1 MSRIERRQIIDA
13 DTGELV
19 SESEQRRKTNKD
31 FVQFYRKH
39 ITDIA
44 NLGRADPLALAI
56 WLWIVERMGSDNAL
70 VCSMAPLVEEF
81 EKSRQTISK
90 KLNFLRRSRYLD
102 ILKSGTTNV
111 YVINAELVWT
121 TNAERRTHAEFRA
134 SVVLSASE
142 QPKGATVSEA
152 SNDDDGGESKER
164 RRPLMLRS
172 RRMIFNRT
180 DSL

>member
-1 MSRIERRQIIDA
+1 MSRIEIRKVVDRH
-13 DTGELV
+13 TGEV
-19 SESEQRRKTNKD
+19 ISENERHRETNRD

-39 ITDIA
+39 IADIA
-44 NLGRADPLALAI
+44 DLGRADPLALAI

-70 VCSMAPLVEEF
+70 VCSMTPLVEEF

-90 KLNFLRRSRYLD
+90 KINFLKRSRYLD

-121 TNAERRTHAEFRA
+121 TNAEQRTHAEFRA

-152 SNDDDGGESKER
+152 SNDDDGGDDKER
-164 RRPLMLRS
+164 RRPLIVKS
-172 RRMIFNRT
+172 RRMIG
-180 DSL
+180 

>member
-1 MSRIERRQIIDA
+1 MSRIEIRRVVDEN
-13 DTGELV
+13 TGEV
-19 SESEQRRKTNKD
+19 IAENERRREINRD

-44 NLGRADPLALAI
+44 ALGRTDPLALAI

-70 VCSMAPLVEEF
+70 VCSMTPLVEEF

-90 KLNFLRRSRYLD
+90 KINFLKRSRYLD

-121 TNAERRTHAEFRA
+121 THAERRTHAEFRA

-142 QPKGATVSEA
+142 QPSGTEIPTA
-152 SNDDDGGESKER
+152 SNDDGGSER
-164 RRPLMLRS
+164 KDYRRPLVVKS
-172 RRMIFNRT
+172 RRMVA
-180 DSL
+180 

>member
-1 MSRIERRQIIDA
+1 MSRIEIRKVVDQH
-13 DTGELV
+13 TGEV
-19 SESEQRRKTNKD
+19 ISENERRRETNRD

-39 ITDIA
+39 IADIA
-44 NLGRADPLALAI
+44 NLGRIDPLALAI

-70 VCSMAPLVEEF
+70 VCSMTPLVEQF

-90 KLNFLRRSRYLD
+90 KISFLKRSRYLD
-102 ILKSGTTNV
+102 IYKSGTTNV

-142 QPKGATVSEA
+142 QPNGATAASA

-164 RRPLMLRS
+164 RRPLIVKS
-172 RRMIFNRT
+172 RRMIT
-180 DSL
+180 

>member
-44 NLGRADPLALAI
+44 DLGRADPLALAI

-70 VCSMAPLVEEF
+70 VCSMAPLVDAF

-90 KLNFLRRSRYLD
+90 KIGFLKRTRYLD
-102 ILKSGTTNV
+102 IFKSGTTNV

-121 TNAERRTHAEFRA
+121 TSAERRTFAEFRA
-134 SVVLSASE
+134 SVVISESE
-142 QPKGATVSEA
+142 QTSSAAVSAA
-152 SNDDDGGESKER
+152 SNDDDGGGRKER
-164 RRPLMLRS
+164 ARPLIVKS
-172 RRMIFNRT
+172 RRMVV
-180 DSL
+180 